1 MSDLTHWD
9 AGSALPSFEKK
20 RERERQRLRLRA
32 GEERGRGE
40 EGKKGRE
47 REENAEG
54 GRLGDQT
61 PALLR

>member
-9 AGSALPSFEKK
+9 AGSDLPSFEKK
-20 RERERQRLRLRA
+20 RERERERERQRLRLRA

-47 REENAEG
+47 TLEFQ
-54 GRLGDQT
+54 L
-61 PALLR
+61 